1 MIYPNNFEQRIGIDT
16 VRQYIIEKCLCSLGE
31 EKVTNMSFSTDFATL
46 EKWLEQT
53 GEFAQIIRNKE
64 DFPTDNFLDVRDSL
78 HKIKNDVTAWLSE
91 EEISNLMNSLQ
102 AINNIVNYLHAAK
115 TDKGEFKY
123 PALTIMAD
131 SIKIFPVIIDKA
143 NSILDKSSHQVKDNA
158 SRQLADI
165 RRNKMEATKAV
176 SRNMQNAIRDAQK
189 AGLLGKDASI
199 SLRDGH
205 MVIPVDAANK
215 RKIKGRVHDGS
226 GSGKTV
232 FIEPEAV
239 AEANNRLR
247 ELEADERR
255 EVVKILIEFTDL
267 IRPHLSDLSHSYNFM
282 GDIDFIRAKALF
294 GVRINGIKPI
304 FENKQQVEWAQ
315 AIHPLLNIQL
325 FQQGKQAHPLDII
338 LNEKNRLLIVSG
350 ANAGGKSLCLK
361 TVALLQYMLQCGL
374 LIPVHENSRTGI
386 FDHIFVDIGDGQ
398 SIENSLSTYTSHLT
412 NMKYFVEQCNNKT
425 LILIDEF
432 GSGTEPQIGGAIAET
447 LLDRFNRKGS
457 FGVIT
462 THFQN
467 LKHFAYETDGI
478 INGAMLYDAE
488 RMQPLYRLSIGN
500 PGSSFA
506 VEVATRIGLP
516 KDIIIESSAKLGED
530 FINMD
535 SFLQSI
541 ARDKI
546 FWEDR
551 RKEILGNSK
560 SELGKEATLSAT
572 MKTGK
577 LTKEQSLK
585 NTIIEKGDIV
595 RLKGQTATGN
605 VLEIQG
611 KQVIVAFGLLKST
624 VALDRLELISKR
636 KS

>member
-1 MIYPNNFEQRIGIDT
+1 MESNT
-16 VRQYIIEKCLCSLGE
+16 LS
-31 EKVTNMSFSTDFATL
+31 MSSC
-46 EKWLEQT
+46 
-53 GEFAQIIRNKE
+53 
-64 DFPTDNFLDVRDSL
+64 
-78 HKIKNDVTAWLSE
+78 
-91 EEISNLMNSLQ
+91 
-102 AINNIVNYLHAAK
+102 
-115 TDKGEFKY
+115 
-123 PALTIMAD
+123 
-131 SIKIFPVIIDKA
+131 
-143 NSILDKSSHQVKDNA
+143 A
-158 SRQLADI
+158 SP
-165 RRNKMEATKAV
+165 M
-176 SRNMQNAIRDAQK
+176 
-189 AGLLGKDASI
+189 
-199 SLRDGH
+199 
-205 MVIPVDAANK
+205 
-215 RKIKGRVHDGS
+215 
-226 GSGKTV
+226 
-232 FIEPEAV
+232 
-239 AEANNRLR
+239 
-247 ELEADERR
+247 
-255 EVVKILIEFTDL
+255 
-267 IRPHLSDLSHSYNFM
+267 Y
-282 GDIDFIRAKALF
+282 
-294 GVRINGIKPI
+294 
-304 FENKQQVEWAQ
+304 
-315 AIHPLLNIQL
+315 
-325 FQQGKQAHPLDII
+325 
-338 LNEKNRLLIVSG
+338 
-350 ANAGGKSLCLK
+350 
-361 TVALLQYMLQCGL
+361 QYMLQCGL

-412 NMKYFVEQCNNKT
+412 NMKYFVEQCDNKT

-506 VEVATRIGLP
+506 VEVATRIGLS

-551 RKEILGNSK
+551 RKEILGNSN
-560 SELGKEATLSAT
+560 SEFGKEATLSAT
-572 MKTGK
+572 MKAGK

>member
-1 MIYPNNFEQRIGIDT
+1 M
-16 VRQYIIEKCLCSLGE
+16 
-31 EKVTNMSFSTDFATL
+31 
-46 EKWLEQT
+46 
-53 GEFAQIIRNKE
+53 
-64 DFPTDNFLDVRDSL
+64 
-78 HKIKNDVTAWLSE
+78 
-91 EEISNLMNSLQ
+91 
-102 AINNIVNYLHAAK
+102 
-115 TDKGEFKY
+115 
-123 PALTIMAD
+123 
-131 SIKIFPVIIDKA
+131 
-143 NSILDKSSHQVKDNA
+143 
-158 SRQLADI
+158 
-165 RRNKMEATKAV
+165 
-176 SRNMQNAIRDAQK
+176 
-189 AGLLGKDASI
+189 
-199 SLRDGH
+199 
-205 MVIPVDAANK
+205 
-215 RKIKGRVHDGS
+215 
-226 GSGKTV
+226 
-232 FIEPEAV
+232 
-239 AEANNRLR
+239 
-247 ELEADERR
+247 
-255 EVVKILIEFTDL
+255 
-267 IRPHLSDLSHSYNFM
+267 
-282 GDIDFIRAKALF
+282 
-294 GVRINGIKPI
+294 
-304 FENKQQVEWAQ
+304 
-315 AIHPLLNIQL
+315 NIQL
-325 FQQGKQAHPLDII
+325 FQQGKQAHPLDIV

-551 RKEILGNSK
+551 RKEILGSSN

-577 LTKEQSLK
+577 LIKEQSLK

-595 RLKGQTATGN
+595 RLKGQTATRN

-624 VALDRLELISKR
+624 VTLDRLELISKR